1 MTPAP
6 DRLVPV
12 RDLNPRYPI
21 FEGPVSQDNWTTV
34 AMVERAARV
43 ELASSAW
50 KAAALPLELRPRG
63 GWCRSRTCPTQRSR
77 RVSTALPYRSANH
90 PYFVEYLGALGV
102 NRTPDPPFRR
112 RPLSSAELRG
122 QVARHPVL
130 RNGTS
135 GIEVA
140 RTPPSVLVRVEL
152 PWPRHRDGERP
163 QRVENLDGAVV
174 LAQHIRQPAIDH
186 RALVDVAAAQKDV
199 PLLQPSIHL
208 LAREAGLPG
217 PFPGLVLFALRVHAA
232 ADATGAVHRRVEAI
246 GRCLTLD
253 AFEDHGVITHRT
265 AHEAALAREGRGGT
279 LAHDPQ
285 FTIAVRLAP
294 GEVVVVVHALSYGGA
309 NDLTHPLHNPF
320 TARVGI
326 EPAQLDAG
334 EVALPDVAI
343 GAHHRRMDFHAI
355 LRARPFQMLGRNFV
369 SEAARA
375 KVHTD
380 PYQTSLVLEE
390 IDIVV
395 AGPDGAELIA
405 RHRLEVGDTGRIPEG
420 RVEQLVIDLHGVVLP
435 DAEADRAPDVVEN
448 CLGARGDVGVLRIE
462 PDRHVAARDVE
473 ADAADGDVLLV
484 GHPTADRVGVAE
496 VAVGT

>member
-63 GWCRSRTCPTQRSR
+63 GWCRSRPCPTQRSR

-90 PYFVEYLGALGV
+90 PYFVEFLGALGV
-102 NRTPDPPFRR
+102 NRTFDPPFRR

-122 QVARHPVL
+122 QVARHPIL

-152 PWPRHRDGERP
+152 AWPHHRDGERP

-199 PLLQPSIHL
+199 TCFSCSQASIC
-208 LAREAGLPG
+208 
-217 PFPGLVLFALRVHAA
+217 LRVKR
-232 ADATGAVHRRVEAI
+232 GCRVHSPDLFFLTFASMRPQMRPAPCTVE
-246 GRCLTLD
+246 
-253 AFEDHGVITHRT
+253 
-265 AHEAALAREGRGGT
+265 
-279 LAHDPQ
+279 
-285 FTIAVRLAP
+285 
-294 GEVVVVVHALSYGGA
+294 
-309 NDLTHPLHNPF
+309 
-320 TARVGI
+320 
-326 EPAQLDAG
+326 
-334 EVALPDVAI
+334 
-343 GAHHRRMDFHAI
+343 
-355 LRARPFQMLGRNFV
+355 
-369 SEAARA
+369 
-375 KVHTD
+375 
-380 PYQTSLVLEE
+380 
-390 IDIVV
+390 
-395 AGPDGAELIA
+395 
-405 RHRLEVGDTGRIPEG
+405 
-420 RVEQLVIDLHGVVLP
+420 
-435 DAEADRAPDVVEN
+435 
-448 CLGARGDVGVLRIE
+448 
-462 PDRHVAARDVE
+462 
-473 ADAADGDVLLV
+473 
-484 GHPTADRVGVAE
+484 
-496 VAVGT
+496 